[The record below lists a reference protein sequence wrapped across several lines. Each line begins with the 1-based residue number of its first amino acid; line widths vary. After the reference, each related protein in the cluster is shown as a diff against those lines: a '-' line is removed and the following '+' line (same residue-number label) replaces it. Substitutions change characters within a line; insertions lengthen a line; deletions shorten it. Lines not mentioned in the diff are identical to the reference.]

1 MMTIHRVTRCRRES
15 CAWSELGL
23 GEGGNVEGERDEG
36 WNTVGRRLVGDQSE
50 EGTPAVCCRHRV
62 ALRVGDMSVVECSN
76 RNAMGAMGPNRVLL
90 KPWHG
95 DQLVE
100 ICQQLHRRVVI
111 CQKAVRH
118 FLAHQRL
125 HQRLRLRRRQV
136 SLVEAFLGGLQAAG
150 LRVYNAVAIQNATD
164 GARGRHALAWHTSAP
179 RHGLSRE
186 AKAYELAGERYTH
199 CCCQP
204 TGGLAPSPRRPPPP
218 KPKRNP
224 TTRLSRS
231 YEGGYRPS
239 SGHSAV
245 GDGAGDAKP
254 RPHSDDFSNSKKV
267 PPPKPTRHP
276 ATRLSS
282 SYEEIGGRRGNAGT
296 NGARLL
302 NQTSADAA
310 CGDDCEPVYIEM
322 GATNSTRPGAVVMS
336 IALSPGFEL
345 GESEYEEMKYF
356 FPEAPGLLRRPARL
370 CQSDSE
376 LDRDDS
382 EKLGHGAITMAITG
396 GRSPIPPPPF
406 PDLLPHRPPLL
417 VLPTAPATTPIPQ
430 SNDESPLTPLE
441 VKQLPLLES
450 AATSYTAGVL
460 SPPANATNTRP
471 QLNTKAGTLPGP
483 THQQPAASH
492 QRQPTRMLTLSGRP
506 PTSEPTRKTCG
517 RTQPRPCQTS
527 GSDVKGR
534 SDCGRGARGTGGSL
548 PNRSR
553 SLTSPLD
560 ELACL
565 FSSGRMPLRSSSA
578 GRRMRQSQESEEATD
593 RLNGNGTPV
602 TPGDTSVL
610 AAVESPQLSTS
621 TPSPPGAQPASSP
634 QEQRGQA
641 GSSVWRDRAALPE
654 VLEWRRRVCDESGTG
669 NSGPGEA
676 WPHAA
681 TLPLGWKHC
690 GRSKGGQ
697 DSRACWDTEM

>member
-245 GDGAGDAKP
+245 GDGA
-254 RPHSDDFSNSKKV
+254 
-267 PPPKPTRHP
+267 
-276 ATRLSS
+276 
-282 SYEEIGGRRGNAGT
+282 
-296 NGARLL
+296 
-302 NQTSADAA
+302 
-310 CGDDCEPVYIEM
+310 
-322 GATNSTRPGAVVMS
+322 
-336 IALSPGFEL
+336 
-345 GESEYEEMKYF
+345 
-356 FPEAPGLLRRPARL
+356 
-370 CQSDSE
+370 
-376 LDRDDS
+376 
-382 EKLGHGAITMAITG
+382 
-396 GRSPIPPPPF
+396 
-406 PDLLPHRPPLL
+406 
-417 VLPTAPATTPIPQ
+417 
-430 SNDESPLTPLE
+430 
-441 VKQLPLLES
+441 
-450 AATSYTAGVL
+450 
-460 SPPANATNTRP
+460 
-471 QLNTKAGTLPGP
+471 
-483 THQQPAASH
+483 
-492 QRQPTRMLTLSGRP
+492 
-506 PTSEPTRKTCG
+506 
-517 RTQPRPCQTS
+517 
-527 GSDVKGR
+527 
-534 SDCGRGARGTGGSL
+534 
-548 PNRSR
+548 
-553 SLTSPLD
+553 
-560 ELACL
+560 
-565 FSSGRMPLRSSSA
+565 
-578 GRRMRQSQESEEATD
+578 ESEEATD